1 MPELAK
7 QVEATLCYSV
17 LTQDEWLVLWKLD
30 KKPNKP
36 KVVTVKAPPSLQ
48 WAYLTIAK
56 LGGFADT
63 KRTGI
68 AGGQR
73 YGKDGIVYKLQWLG
87 I

>member
-1 MPELAK
+1 LPELAK
-7 QVEATLCYSV
+7 
-17 LTQDEWLVLWKLD
+17 QDEWLVLWKLD